1 MTGRL
6 LYRVLAGAILALLVA
21 LVAVFLAGRA
31 SDPGTETVS
40 NPRLDDFA
48 AWPALYQ
55 AMEGDTKYPV
65 ALSHIRGLSEVPS
78 AARGMVV
85 VNYERGTVT
94 VSVEGLPALPPQAVY
109 EALLVDNIAGPG
121 NSVALD
127 RGAGGDDIIVL
138 GELKMR
144 GSDGSLDREV
154 GPGRLRE
161 FEVDMALVTRVMPGE
176 SGEFVVGG
184 ITSLFYKM
192 GRRASLQA
200 EELSALESSG
210 FFGRTLSSRMTVLA
224 SGRGA
229 LSQGMIGLIE
239 QGDTLFFQE
248 TFDGNGRTCGTC
260 HRAEDNFALSPAF
273 IATLPDDDLL
283 FVAELNLGLD
293 DLENPTL
300 ILS

>member
-1 MTGRL
+1 MTGQL

-40 NPRLDDFA
+40 NPQLDDFA

-85 VNYERGTVT
+85 VNSERGTVT
-94 VSVEGLPALPPQAVY
+94 VSVEGLLALPPQAVY

-121 NSVALD
+121 N
-127 RGAGGDDIIVL
+127 DDIIVL

-283 FVAELNLGLD
+283 FVAELNLGPD

-300 ILS
+300 IPS